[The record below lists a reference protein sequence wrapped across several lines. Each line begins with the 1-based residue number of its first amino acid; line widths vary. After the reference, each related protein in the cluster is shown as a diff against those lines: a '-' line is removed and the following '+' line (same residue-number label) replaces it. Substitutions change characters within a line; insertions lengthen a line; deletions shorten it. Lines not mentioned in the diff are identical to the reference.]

1 MPPLKRDKHVI
12 FDMCTSKG
20 KNPFDLGTL
29 ERTVI
34 AKSHPCPLYK
44 DARKSYWGDNW
55 PHPLHAKSVH
65 WTNDKKNEE
74 N

>member
-12 FDMCTSKG
+12 FDMCTLNG
-20 KNPFDLGTL
+20 KKFVHVGTL

-34 AKSHPCPLYK
+34 AKSHPSPLYR

-55 PHPLHAKSVH
+55 HHPLHAKSVP
-65 WTNDKKNEE
+65 WSNQEDEKEK
-74 N
+74 